1 MPVQTEL
8 PELHGAQNRRK
19 AIMRHLA
26 DDLRKGAIARLT
38 IEASSVLNTAFFAE
52 SAQRG

>member
-8 PELHGAQNRRK
+8 PALHGAQNRRK
-19 AIMRHLA
+19 AIMRHQA

-38 IEASSVLNTAFFAE
+38 TEASSVLNTAFVADP
-52 SAQRG
+52 ALRG